1 MLLTKVVYKSRIH
14 KLLATDVNKIFND
27 ILLTKDVNKSFN
39 KKQVKTLVPMFANK
53 KTNWSTRS

>member
-1 MLLTKVVYKSRIH
+1 MKKAVNNNCKQKLLIEVFNENMLIKGCIH

-39 KKQVKTLVPMFANK
+39 KK
-53 KTNWSTRS
+53 